1 MNPHSGTNQ
10 TFSFDRWTK
19 LLLFHWTVNRK
30 RYLLSLPAMAGLLLV
45 WESFIIVM
53 NRFQPLD
60 KGFQGMTYYAGL
72 YAVGALYASMTFAES
87 GTKAQGIAW
96 LATPASA
103 LEKLLCG
110 LLYSA
115 IAFFVVYNLIF
126 YLVDIPM
133 IRIANGLIENGRRT
147 WPGGLRIDP
156 VQIFDMSKGGLNDH
170 ADEADHLFVLF
181 YFALQ
186 SAFALGSIYFNRYAF
201 VKTGVAVVIALGCF
215 MILQQRIIDP
225 TLPPGWHRQNFYD
238 WLADWDTLR
247 ARGVRLSPTL
257 GAVLGAMLIY
267 GIPVVCWTATYF
279 RIKEKEV

>member
-1 MNPHSGTNQ
+1 
-10 TFSFDRWTK
+10 
-19 LLLFHWTVNRK
+19 
-30 RYLLSLPAMAGLLLV
+30 MAGLLLV
-45 WESFIIVM
+45 WESFILVM
-53 NRFQPLD
+53 NTFQPLD
-60 KGFQGMTYYAGL
+60 EGFQGMTYYVGL
-72 YAVGALYASMTFAES
+72 YAVGCLYASMTFAES
-87 GTKAQGIAW
+87 GTRAQGIAW

-115 IAFFVVYNLIF
+115 IAFFVIYNLVF

-133 IRIANGLIENGRRT
+133 IRIANGLIENRRRT
-147 WPGGLRIDP
+147 WPGGLPIDP
-156 VQIFDMSKGGLNDH
+156 VSTFNVYKGMAYGQFEQSRLY
-170 ADEADHLFVLF
+170 LLF

-186 SAFALGSIYFNRYAF
+186 SAFALGSIYFDRYAF

-225 TLPPGWHRQNFYD
+225 TLPSGWRRQFFYD
-238 WLADWDTLR
+238 WMVDRDTLR
-247 ARGVRLSPTL
+247 ARGVRLSPVL
-257 GAVLGAMLIY
+257 GAVLGALLIY

>member
-1 MNPHSGTNQ
+1 MNHHSGTNQ
-10 TFSFDRWTK
+10 TFSLDRWTK
-19 LLLFHWTVNRK
+19 LVLFHWTVNRK
-30 RYLLSLPAMAGLLLV
+30 RYLLALPAMAGLLLV
-45 WESFIIVM
+45 WESFIIAM
-53 NRFQPLD
+53 NTFQPLD
-60 KGFQGMTYYAGL
+60 EGFQGITYYVGL
-72 YAVGALYASMTFAES
+72 FSVGCLYASMTFAES
-87 GTKAQGIAW
+87 GSRAQGIAW

-133 IRIANGLIENGRRT
+133 VRIANSLIENGRRS
-147 WPGGLRIDP
+147 WPGGLRVEP
-156 VQIFDMSKGGLNDH
+156 VQIFNANKGVPNDH
-170 ADEADHLFVLF
+170 SDQSTHLYVLF

-186 SAFALGSIYFNRYAF
+186 SAFALGSIYFDRYAF

-215 MILQQRIIDP
+215 MILQQRIIEP
-225 TLPPGWHRQNFYD
+225 TLPHGWHRQFFYD
-238 WLADWDTLR
+238 WIVDADTLR
-247 ARGVRLSPTL
+247 ARGVRLSPVL

-267 GIPVVCWTATYF
+267 GLPVVFWTATYY